1 MREGYPLKFYADLE
15 FEPTLFEENMEKE
28 KQTNEMITAFKSYVE
43 LLWEI
48 DTKRPVPL
56 DSWIEFDA
64 TREQKKVSRHLHND
78 GMVFQ
83 GMEHLHTFMLR
94 LQNRI
99 NFDIRESASASTAQI
114 LVVYRQKNGSKVK
127 ELFFDMLV
135 YTRNRCMRLPWST
148 KTGEFRHLYPVV
160 RQTVRRD
167 ISTPQWDLFKRVLSV
182 YWEEGFPTVQP
193 FAYSPDKLVS
203 RSRSGNKLNLASL
216 VSSTPPVD
224 PSKSEFQNT
233 IECTLLPSIRSNL
246 LCPSSF
252 LTSGAILIYP
262 NIKQLIHPCSKSQ
275 IVNN

>member
-1 MREGYPLKFYADLE
+1 MRERNPLKFYADLE

-28 KQTNEMITAFKSYVE
+28 KQVDEMITAFKSYVE

-83 GMEHLHTFMLR
+83 DMEHLHTFMSR

-99 NFDIRESASASTAQI
+99 NFDIRENAPTASTAQI

-148 KTGEFRHLYPVV
+148 KTGEFRHLYPVIHK
-160 RQTVRRD
+160 TVRRD
-167 ISTPQWDLFKRVLSV
+167 ISTPQWDILKRVLSV

-193 FAYSPDKLVS
+193 FAYSPDKVVA
-203 RSRSGNKLNLASL
+203 RSRPGNKFDFGLPSSSSL
-216 VSSTPPVD
+216 PADSIKT
-224 PSKSEFQNT
+224 EFQNT

-246 LCPSSF
+246 LCPASF
-252 LTSGAILIYP
+252 LTTGAILIYP
-262 NIKQLIHPCSKSQ
+262 NIKQLIHPCT
-275 IVNN
+275 NNK